1 MDYAALNL
9 ADQPTHP
16 SHKTTPSTDDKG
28 LPGSD
33 PLTSS
38 SQTYLVPPQ
47 LDGMYNRN
55 FGTALLSPKTSL
67 QLFSTLTEEQLKHES
82 AYHTIIYGIHNVYVG
97 VAPSSIGSLFEKS
110 PDIIVRNLIDKQ
122 KLK

>member
-1 MDYAALNL
+1 MCLRVLRDTLLQA
-9 ADQPTHP
+9 
-16 SHKTTPSTDDKG
+16 KG
-28 LPGSD
+28 LW
-33 PLTSS
+33 L
-38 SQTYLVPPQ
+38 
-47 LDGMYNRN
+47 
-55 FGTALLSPKTSL
+55 
-67 QLFSTLTEEQLKHES
+67 EQRLKHES